1 MITSLDELI
10 NIFNYVIP
18 HKLKLIAILAE
29 SSIKCAINEN
39 ITFINIRY
47 SLNKVLKMAS
57 ELGFK
62 PDSEALKCFEYW
74 LH

>member
-39 ITFINIRY
+39 ITFINIHY

-57 ELGFK
+57 
-62 PDSEALKCFEYW
+62 
-74 LH
+74 